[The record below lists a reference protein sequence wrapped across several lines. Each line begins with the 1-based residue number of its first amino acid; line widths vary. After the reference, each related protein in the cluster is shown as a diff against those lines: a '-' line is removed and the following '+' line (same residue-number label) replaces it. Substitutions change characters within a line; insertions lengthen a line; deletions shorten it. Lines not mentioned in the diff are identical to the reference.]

1 MGVCQGARS
10 HHLSTGAAILEGAD
24 TAIAFSEYESVRHRL
39 PASRAPSAST
49 RAEDLDAIAEHFDVF
64 LLDAFGVLNI
74 GETAIPG
81 VVDRVNGLRER
92 GKQVLVVTNAAGYPS
107 SVLHERYRRLGYSFE
122 TLDVVSSRM
131 ALLKGLSDHAHRKWG
146 LVAAPKFGRE
156 ELPEGAIFLE
166 DDPAAYAEAEGFL
179 MLGASAWSEASQAL
193 LEQALKDKPRD
204 LLVGNPDLVAPVESG
219 LSREPGHYAHRLAS
233 ATGVNPVFYGK
244 PFPAIFDLA
253 RERIR
258 PGTPDHRVVMVGDTL
273 HTDILGGSA
282 AGFRTALIQGYG
294 FFDGADP
301 DTSITACGIV
311 PDFILDRP

>member
-1 MGVCQGARS
+1 M
-10 HHLSTGAAILEGAD
+10 STGSAILKGAD
-24 TAIAFSEYESVRHRL
+24 TSVAFAEYESVRNRL
-39 PASRAPSAST
+39 PAAGAPATSV
-49 RAEDLDAIAEHFDVF
+49 RAENLDAIADAFDVF

-81 VVDRVNGLRER
+81 VVDRVAGLRQR

-107 SVLHERYRRLGYSFE
+107 PVLFERYKRLGYSFE
-122 TLDVVSSRM
+122 TQDVVSSRM
-131 ALLKGLSDHAHRKWG
+131 ALLKGLDGHAHRKWG
-146 LVAAPKFGRE
+146 MVAAPKFGRE

-166 DDPAAYAEAEGFL
+166 DDPAAYAQAEGFL
-179 MLGASAWSEASQAL
+179 MLGASAWNEPRQAL
-193 LEQALKDKPRD
+193 LEQALRDKPRD

-233 ATGVNPVFYGK
+233 ATGTEPVFFGK
-244 PFPAIFDLA
+244 PFPAIFDMA
-253 RERIR
+253 RQRIR

-282 AGFRTALIQGYG
+282 AGFKTALIQGYG

-301 DTSITACGIV
+301 DTAIAASGIT

>member
-1 MGVCQGARS
+1 M
-10 HHLSTGAAILEGAD
+10 STGAAILAGAD
-24 TAIAFSEYESVRHRL
+24 TAVAFSEYESVRHRL
-39 PASRAPSAST
+39 PAPRAPAAST
-49 RAEDLDAIAEHFDVF
+49 RASDLDTIAEHFDVF

-122 TLDVVSSRM
+122 TRDVVSSRM

-146 LVAAPKFGRE
+146 MVAAPKFGLE

-166 DDPAAYAEAEGFL
+166 DDPSAYAEAEGFL
-179 MLGASAWSEASQAL
+179 MLGASAWSETRQAL
-193 LEQALKDKPRD
+193 LEQALKGKPRD

-233 ATGVNPVFYGK
+233 ATGVDPVFYGK

-258 PGTPDHRVVMVGDTL
+258 SGTPDHRVVMVGDTL

-301 DTSITACGIV
+301 DASIAASGII

>member
-1 MGVCQGARS
+1 V
-10 HHLSTGAAILEGAD
+10 STGSAILKGAD
-24 TAIAFSEYESVRHRL
+24 TAVAFAEYETVRHRL
-39 PASRAPSAST
+39 PAAGAPTTSI
-49 RAEDLDAIAEHFDVF
+49 RAENLDVIADEFDVF

-81 VVDRVNGLRER
+81 VVDRVAGLRQR

-107 SVLHERYRRLGYSFE
+107 SVLFERYKRLGYSFE
-122 TLDVVSSRM
+122 TKDVVSSRM
-131 ALLKGLSDHAHRKWG
+131 ALLKGLGDHAHRKWG
-146 LVAAPKFGRE
+146 MVAAPKFGRE

-166 DDPAAYAEAEGFL
+166 DDAEAYAQAEGFL
-179 MLGASAWSEASQAL
+179 MLGASAWNETRQAL
-193 LEQALKDKPRD
+193 LEQALRDKPRD

-233 ATGVNPVFYGK
+233 ATGVEPVFYGK

-253 RERIR
+253 RGRIR
-258 PGTPDHRVVMVGDTL
+258 SGTPDHRVVMVGDTL

-294 FFDGADP
+294 FFDGQDPAD
-301 DTSITACGIV
+301 SIAASGII

>member
-1 MGVCQGARS
+1 M
-10 HHLSTGAAILEGAD
+10 STGSAILKGAD
-24 TAIAFSEYESVRHRL
+24 SSVAFTEYESVRHRL
-39 PASRAPSAST
+39 PAGRGPAQFARAT
-49 RAEDLDAIAEHFDVF
+49 DLDAIADQFDVF

-107 SVLHERYRRLGYSFE
+107 SVLHQRYHRLGYSFKPH
-122 TLDVVSSRM
+122 DVVSSRM
-131 ALLKGLSDHAHRKWG
+131 ALLKGLGDHAHRKWG
-146 LVAAPKFGRE
+146 LVAAPKFGRD
-156 ELPEGAIFLE
+156 ELPVGAIFLE
-166 DDPAAYAEAEGFL
+166 DDPEAYSQAEGFL
-179 MLGASAWSEASQAL
+179 MLGASAWSEPRQAL
-193 LEQALKDKPRD
+193 LEQALRDKPRD

-233 ATGVNPVFYGK
+233 ATGVEPVFYGK

-253 RERIR
+253 RQRIR

-301 DTSITACGIV
+301 EGPVKACGIV

>member
-1 MGVCQGARS
+1 M
-10 HHLSTGAAILEGAD
+10 STGAAILKGAD
-24 TAIAFSEYESVRHRL
+24 TAVAFGEYESVRHRL
-39 PASRAPSAST
+39 PAPRPPSTSV
-49 RAEDLDAIAEHFDVF
+49 RAEHLDAIAEHFDVF

-74 GETAIPG
+74 GESAIPG
-81 VVDRVNGLRER
+81 VVDRVNGLRAR

-107 SVLHERYRRLGYSFE
+107 SVLHERYRRLGYSFA
-122 TLDVVSSRM
+122 TPDVVSSRM
-131 ALLKGLSDHAHRKWG
+131 ALLKGLKNHANRKWG

-179 MLGASAWSEASQAL
+179 MLGASAWSEARQAL
-193 LEQALKDKPRD
+193 LEQALRDRPRE

-233 ATGVNPVFYGK
+233 ATGVEPVFYGK

-258 PGTPDHRVVMVGDTL
+258 PGTPDDRVVMVGDTL

-301 DTSITACGIV
+301 DASIAASGII

>member
-1 MGVCQGARS
+1 MGVRQGAGR
-10 HHLSTGAAILEGAD
+10 HHLSTGSAILKGAD
-24 TAIAFSEYESVRHRL
+24 TAVAFTEYESVRHRL
-39 PASRAPSAST
+39 PAAIAPTASI
-49 RAEDLDAIAEHFDVF
+49 RAENLDSIADEFDVF

-81 VVDRVNGLRER
+81 VVDRVHGLRQR

-107 SVLHERYRRLGYSFE
+107 SVLHARYKRLGYSFA
-122 TLDVVSSRM
+122 TGDVVSSRM
-131 ALLKGLSDHAHRKWG
+131 ALFKGLADHAHRKWG
-146 LVAAPKFGRE
+146 MVAAPKFGLE
-156 ELPEGAIFLE
+156 ELPDGAFFLE
-166 DDPAAYAEAEGFL
+166 DDPDAYAAAEGFL
-179 MLGASAWSEASQAL
+179 MLGASAWSETRQAL
-193 LEQALKDKPRD
+193 LEQALRDRPRD
-204 LLVGNPDLVAPVESG
+204 VLVGNPDLVAPVEAG
-219 LSREPGHYAHRLAS
+219 LSREPGHYAHRLAT

-273 HTDILGGSA
+273 HTDILGGCA

-301 DTSITACGIV
+301 AESIERSGIV
-311 PDFILDRP
+311 PDFILDQP

>member
-1 MGVCQGARS
+1 M
-10 HHLSTGAAILEGAD
+10 STGSAILKGAD
-24 TAIAFSEYESVRHRL
+24 TAVAFAEYESVRHRL
-39 PASRAPSAST
+39 PAAGAPAAST

-64 LLDAFGVLNI
+64 LVDAFGVLNI

-81 VVDRVNGLRER
+81 VVERVNGLRKR

-122 TLDVVSSRM
+122 TQDVVSSRM
-131 ALLKGLSDHAHRKWG
+131 ALLKGLSNHAHRKWG

-156 ELPEGAIFLE
+156 ELPEGAVFLE
-166 DDPAAYAEAEGFL
+166 DEPAAYAEAEGFV
-179 MLGASAWSEASQAL
+179 MLGASAWSEARQAL
-193 LEQALKDKPRD
+193 LEQTLKDKPRE

-233 ATGVNPVFYGK
+233 ATGVEPVFYGK

-253 RERIR
+253 RGRIR

-282 AGFRTALIQGYG
+282 AGFKTALIQGYG

-301 DTSITACGIV
+301 SDAIATSGIV